1 MRRLF
6 LTVLTAALAAS
17 PQSPAPNSASWKLV
31 WSDEFNG
38 AANTRPDASKWVYDI
53 GHDVDGWGNHEL
65 ETYTKSLENVHQDGQ
80 GHLVIRALKD
90 ESGNYT
96 SGRLITKGKFT
107 TTYGKIEAR
116 IKLAYGQG
124 IWPAFWAMGADIDKL
139 GWPHCGEIDIMENI
153 GKEPGIQHGSL
164 HGPGYSDGHSLTG
177 AYTLPAGEK
186 LSDDFHV
193 YAIVWTR
200 KSIEFVFDGH
210 PYFKATPASVPAG
223 KRWVFNKPFFL
234 LLNLAIGGDWPGSP
248 DSSTLFP
255 QEMLIDYVR
264 VYQ

>member
-153 GKEPGIQHGSL
+153 GKEPGVFHVFLGYAGW
-164 HGPGYSDGHSLTG
+164 GPGQLEHEVELGAWHILPPDTASVFDADPESVWPRLIRRTELRIARERHRSLT
-177 AYTLPAGEK
+177 
-186 LSDDFHV
+186 
-193 YAIVWTR
+193 
-200 KSIEFVFDGH
+200 
-210 PYFKATPASVPAG
+210 
-223 KRWVFNKPFFL
+223 
-234 LLNLAIGGDWPGSP
+234 LAA
-248 DSSTLFP
+248 
-255 QEMLIDYVR
+255 R
-264 VYQ
+264 